1 MRSLRVRHTT
11 TSLNCILWSVHFYL
25 PDTLTTNS
33 WWELIG
39 ISP

>member
-1 MRSLRVRHTT
+1 MHSLRVRHTT
-11 TSLNCILWSVHFYL
+11 TSPNSILWGAHFYL

-39 ISP
+39 IFP